1 MPLVFTTAHLV
12 RVDFFPRP
20 QFAGAQ
26 FASKDAKFVRSK
38 GRWPYENPE
47 VLTITKVINYIDKL
61 AFRSK

>member
-26 FASKDAKFVRSK
+26 FASTDLKFVRLN
-38 GRWPYENPE
+38 GRLYKKPG
-47 VLTITKVINYIDKL
+47 
-61 AFRSK
+61 A